1 MSKVYPVFHAVHE
14 IMIFYFSM
22 GLVLEWTYFD
32 ASSTMRILSLSI
44 AIAANIYLLVYV
56 LYVYYKFIDYSDLEV
71 GTEKFRE
78 MTLKYGSFLRNLRYK
93 EYEVSLM

>member
-1 MSKVYPVFHAVHE
+1 MPKVYPIFHAVHE

-32 ASSTMRILSLSI
+32 TSSTMRVISLAV
-44 AIAANIYLLVYV
+44 AIAANVYLLIYV

-71 GTEKFRE
+71 GSEKFRE
-78 MTLKYGSFLRNLRYK
+78 VTLKYGSFVRNLRYE
-93 EYEVSLM
+93 EYEVIL